1 MNEVFSMW
9 KKTKMVVLVALCAGL
24 YAALLIPFKGFVLIP
39 GITEFRP
46 ASVLPVVMGLLF
58 GPAGAWGSAIGNLI
72 GDFFGSLG
80 IGSLFGFVGNFM
92 FAYVPYKLWINLGL
106 VSKQDKEPDL
116 KSKRKIA
123 AYVVVAI
130 LGSVACA
137 LVIAWGLEV
146 LKLVP
151 FAALASIISL
161 NNSIPS
167 AVLGIPVLMVLYP
180 RIKKWDLLW
189 TDIMDEEDI
198 PVAGG
203 LSRVGGFFMTVSILG
218 GMIGGLMAAFGAGQA
233 FLYGGFGA
241 GGDVG
246 SLGVLLIAGIGS
258 VGLLLS
264 SFIQS
269 MPEKKK

>member
-39 GITEFRP
+39 GVTEFRP
-46 ASVLPVVMGLLF
+46 ANALPVVMGLLF
-58 GPAGAWGSAIGNLI
+58 GPAGAWGAAIGNLI

-161 NNSIPS
+161 NNSLPS
-167 AVLGIPVLMVLYP
+167 VVLGIPVLLVLYP

-203 LSRVGGFFMTVSILG
+203 MSRIGGFFMTVSILG

-233 FLYGGFGA
+233 FLYKGFAA

-246 SLGVLLIAGIGS
+246 SLGVLLVAGIGS
-258 VGLLLS
+258 VGLVLS

-269 MPEKKK
+269 MPGKKK